1 PSATC
6 SPRSTCPRPSAHCTP
21 PSAPHPVS
29 PGRPQQARDRTGN
42 ATAPPGPPEPG
53 CAAAAPP
60 TTSTSSSSTAA
71 VWPEKTPHGY
81 APRGQPHSTQGCSP
95 PDCPPSPPKQCGSP
109 TTGTCSPNSPWTR
122 QT

>member
-1 PSATC
+1 
-6 SPRSTCPRPSAHCTP
+6 
-21 PSAPHPVS
+21 
-29 PGRPQQARDRTGN
+29 
-42 ATAPPGPPEPG
+42 PGPPEPG

-71 VWPEKTPHGY
+71 AWPEKTPHGY

-122 QT
+122 QTPKPPPPRKHSPPSSTSPTRSTPRSW